1 MTYSRQPDPTLAR
14 KEAPSVFRT
23 EPGSDL
29 WFLLWLSVESRE
41 KNLI

>member
-14 KEAPSVFRT
+14 EEASSVFCT